1 MTCVAISFD
10 DGYLRHYEYAKLL
23 HKMDVPG
30 TFFIITG
37 LTEYMGEKLLTTK
50 PELIRELTDMGHEV
64 GSHTHTHRD
73 LTRLS
78 PEEMRIEFMRSIEAL
93 RRILGDDYEFGI
105 AYPYGSF
112 NEYVI
117 NEASRY
123 FIYGR
128 VMGSFN
134 RWNEKPMK
142 YALGGM
148 GIRHLIKYPIKA
160 LTSKPKLINVVFHN
174 EPAWLIRLTIN
185 YLRTFNVK
193 FVTMREGLKC
203 LGL

>member
-1 MTCVAISFD
+1 MTCVAITFD

-23 HKMDVPG
+23 HRMDVPG
-30 TFFIITG
+30 TFFVITG
-37 LTEYMGEKLLTTK
+37 LTEYVGEKLLTTR
-50 PELIRELTDMGHEV
+50 PELVRELTDMGHEV

-78 PEEMRIEFMRSIEAL
+78 PEEVRVEFERSIETL
-93 RRILGDDYEFGI
+93 REMLRNDYEFGI

-112 NEYVI
+112 NNHVI
-117 NEASRY
+117 NEASR
-123 FIYGR
+123 FFAYGR

-134 RWNEKPMK
+134 KWNEKPMK

-160 LTSKPKLINVVFHN
+160 ITNKPKLINVVLHD
-174 EPAWLIRLTIN
+174 EPTQLIKLTIN
-185 YLRTFNVK
+185 YLRTFNIR
-193 FVTMREGLKC
+193 FVTMKEGLKC